1 MIAILIVAAVLTRFI
16 DHPANVTPVLAI
28 ALFASVYLKRKSA
41 LIIPLIALLIS
52 DYFIGFYE
60 WPVMISVYLSYGL
73 VILIG
78 FYIKKH
84 KSIPAVFGSTIL
96 GSILFYLITNFAVW
110 AFYPFYP
117 PTAEGLLTSYVAAIP
132 FFRNA
137 LMGNMLYVTVLFGA
151 YEAFRHYREKYRLTN
166 AVA

>member
-1 MIAILIVAAVLTRFI
+1 MIAILILAAVLSRFI
-16 DHPANVTPVLAI
+16 DHPANVTPILAI
-28 ALFASVYLKRKSA
+28 ALFGSVYLQRKSA
-41 LIIPLIALLIS
+41 LIIPLIALLVS

-73 VILIG
+73 IILIG

-84 KSIPAVFGSTIL
+84 KSIPTLTGGTLL
-96 GSILFYLITNFAVW
+96 GSILFYLVTNFAVW

-117 PTAEGLLTSYVAAIP
+117 STAEGLLTSYVAAIP

-137 LMGNMLYVTVLFGA
+137 LIGNIFYVTVLFGA
-151 YEAFRHYREKYRLTN
+151 YEAFLYLRNKYRLTHG
-166 AVA
+166 VA